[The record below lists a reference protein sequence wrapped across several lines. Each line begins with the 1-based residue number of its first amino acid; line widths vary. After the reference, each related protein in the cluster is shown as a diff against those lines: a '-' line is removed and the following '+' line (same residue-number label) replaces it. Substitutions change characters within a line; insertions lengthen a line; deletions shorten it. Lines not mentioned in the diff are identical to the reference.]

1 MEINGY
7 NAIKDIEAIVMQ
19 DKTSV
24 QPNETFKLILI
35 GSAGVGKSSLILRAT
50 TGKFSTEH
58 NATIGVEFGSVLV
71 KVGAETPAGEK
82 LVRLQT
88 WDTGGMESFRSLT
101 RIFYKGAQ
109 VVFVVYDVS
118 NLKSFTA
125 IGEWL
130 EEAKQYAG
138 NEVKVF
144 LIANK
149 CDLSDKVVTKEMA
162 MEFKEKHGLL
172 GYVETSAKSGQ
183 NVKDIFAV
191 IAKMLYVDIKEHRL
205 NAANSASP
213 GEDVPGR
220 GIVINPADAKKPA
233 KKNCC

>member
-149 CDLSDKVVTKEMA
+149 CDLSDKYDLSLSIGWCRRKW
-162 MEFKEKHGLL
+162 
-172 GYVETSAKSGQ
+172 Q
-183 NVKDIFAV
+183 W
-191 IAKMLYVDIKEHRL
+191 
-205 NAANSASP
+205 NSRRSTDCWATLRP
-213 GEDVPGR
+213 QPNRDR
-220 GIVINPADAKKPA
+220 T
-233 KKNCC
+233 CRT

>member
-1 MEINGY
+1 MNKHKRSICLQYIIIMEISGY
-7 NAIKDIEAIVMQ
+7 ESIRSIEATVME
-19 DKTSV
+19 DKTSI

-50 TGKFSTEH
+50 TGRFSTEH

-71 KVGAETPAGEK
+71 KVAEK

-118 NLKSFTA
+118 SLKSFTA

-149 CDLSDKVVTKEMA
+149 CDLP
-162 MEFKEKHGLL
+162 EKYSLR
-172 GYVETSAKSGQ
+172 V
-183 NVKDIFAV
+183 NV
-191 IAKMLYVDIKEHRL
+191 
-205 NAANSASP
+205 
-213 GEDVPGR
+213 
-220 GIVINPADAKKPA
+220 
-233 KKNCC
+233 

>member
-1 MEINGY
+1 MEINGLSD
-7 NAIKDIEAIVMQ
+7 IKDIEAVVIQ

-71 KVGAETPAGEK
+71 KVGEK

-109 VVFVVYDVS
+109 VVFVVYDIT

-149 CDLSDKVVTKEMA
+149 CDLEDKY
-162 MEFKEKHGLL
+162 LL
-172 GYVETSAKSGQ
+172 R
-183 NVKDIFAV
+183 VKI
-191 IAKMLYVDIKEHRL
+191 
-205 NAANSASP
+205 
-213 GEDVPGR
+213 GW
-220 GIVINPADAKKPA
+220 
-233 KKNCC
+233 